1 MWVGGTTLRDSP
13 EEEPVPGS
21 QSPSPVPT
29 PESSS
34 VCFAPRVR
42 ALGRWG
48 RQPGPRVTQSR
59 ACAALQ
65 TAHLTLSSQ
74 PPGWMSDVHAGRT
87 TGVLLRARKELL
99 LVLSRGERPSSPGL
113 GIGHRG
119 LHSAL
124 RPVGILEAGPP
135 LSSRPQ
141 GPPCCPG
148 PLPLSSVRATV
159 LPTGP
164 SSAHD
169 GSLGSDATAGGGI
182 PLLPWGLGPAQNQST
197 SCGPTGPQ
205 RLPAPDLVLRKWA
218 GQGCPQGPA
227 CLSGAGQS
235 LELPCH
241 PFLPPL
247 PTSHSGQT
255 GLQRGPGSPGQ
266 R

>member
-65 TAHLTLSSQ
+65 TAHLTPSSQ
-74 PPGWMSDVHAGRT
+74 PPGWMSDVRAGRT

-99 LVLSRGERPSSPGL
+99 LVLSRGGRPSSPGL

-141 GPPCCPG
+141 GPPAAQGPCHCPPCEPRCSPQAPQVPTTAALAVTQLLVGASPCFPGALDQRRTRALPVG
-148 PLPLSSVRATV
+148 PLVPSVS
-159 LPTGP
+159 P
-164 SSAHD
+164 
-169 GSLGSDATAGGGI
+169 
-182 PLLPWGLGPAQNQST
+182 
-197 SCGPTGPQ
+197 PQ
-205 RLPAPDLVLRKWA
+205 TW
-218 GQGCPQGPA
+218 C
-227 CLSGAGQS
+227 
-235 LELPCH
+235 
-241 PFLPPL
+241 
-247 PTSHSGQT
+247 
-255 GLQRGPGSPGQ
+255 
-266 R
+266 